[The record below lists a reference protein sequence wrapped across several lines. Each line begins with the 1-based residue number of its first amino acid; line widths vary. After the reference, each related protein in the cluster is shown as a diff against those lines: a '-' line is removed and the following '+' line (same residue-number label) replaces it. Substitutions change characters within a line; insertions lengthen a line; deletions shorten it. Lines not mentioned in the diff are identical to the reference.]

1 MMHAVE
7 LEDELQKRESFSRAS
22 PEPAAGATPLPNR
35 AGVQIYMRSPR
46 PRTGIDPHHEGG
58 DTCLHQWGLAGCL
71 PRRSSLS

>member
-22 PEPAAGATPLPNR
+22 PEPAAG
-35 AGVQIYMRSPR
+35 GVQIYMRSPM